1 MIGAKGNGELVPVG
15 GGDPIP
21 LIRETLTMG
30 RRESCDICLRFPN
43 VSGLHCELSYRSG
56 HWIIRDLNSKNG
68 LKVNGIRVAKKV
80 LHPEDILTI
89 AKRNFVIKYTPVGQ
103 QSLDEILDDADD
115 IMNVPLME
123 KAGLVRPPRPDA
135 GVVKGRRGLSLTDDD
150 DEDEDED

>member
-1 MIGAKGNGELVPVG
+1 MIGAKGNGELIPVG

-43 VSGLHCELSYRSG
+43 VSGRHCELTYRSG
-56 HWIIRDLNSKNG
+56 HWIIQDLNSKNG
-68 LKVNGIRVAKKV
+68 LKVNGVRVTKKV

-103 QSLDEILDDADD
+103 QSMDEILDDADD
-115 IMNVPLME
+115 VMDIPLME

-135 GVVKGRRGLSLTDDD
+135 GASKRKKGSPSPIDDD
-150 DEDEDED
+150 